1 MPATSVVASEGHTHQ
16 EVMVWIEDGE
26 GAIARGVAESVTA
39 SGARVRLAEQPGFTQ
54 GAEVAL
60 RLCFERNA
68 PTVAATARVSFR
80 RCFGRVRAGM
90 DGPGATTQGN
100 GGLAPRSLR
109 HVRGRLRSSATLRAG
124 CATSCSSS

>member
-16 EVMVWIEDGE
+16 EVMVCIEDGE

-68 PTVAATARVSFR
+68 PTVAATARVSF
-80 RCFGRVRAGM
+80 
-90 DGPGATTQGN
+90 
-100 GGLAPRSLR
+100 
-109 HVRGRLRSSATLRAG
+109 LRAEG
-124 CATSCSSS
+124 ALVECGLEWTAPAQQRKAMEAWLPAA